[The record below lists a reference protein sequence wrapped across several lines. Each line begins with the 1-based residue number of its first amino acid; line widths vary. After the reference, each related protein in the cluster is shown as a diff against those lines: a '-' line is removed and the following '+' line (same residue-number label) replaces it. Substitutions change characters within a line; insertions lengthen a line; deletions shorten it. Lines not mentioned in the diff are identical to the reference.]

1 MPRPK
6 GDFEALYPCDFY
18 EPADLLEADRM
29 YTVTE
34 IARLLQG
41 LEADADVD
49 AETEQV
55 LLDWAVPWI
64 MYRSEELVIAEP
76 PTEDEPGYYGVRR
89 DGDVRPPNDGGATS
103 EDDGRDGD
111 GDGGG
116 DGTVTRDG

>member
-6 GDFEALYPCDFY
+6 ADFEALYPCDFY
-18 EPADLLEADRM
+18 EPAELLEPDRM

-41 LEADADVD
+41 LGVDEEVD

-64 MYRSEELVIAEP
+64 MYRSEDLVIAEP
-76 PTEDEPGYYGVRR
+76 PTDDEPGYYGVREE
-89 DGDVRPPNDGGATS
+89 GDVRLPDDETDVDGGPTEGAVDPGP
-103 EDDGRDGD
+103 EE
-111 GDGGG
+111 
-116 DGTVTRDG
+116 